1 MLDKRKK
8 ITKKQIKED
17 KLVTVYY
24 TVKNLVLEY
33 QAKILIGVAAVA
45 LVVIAGILFAN
56 KSMNDNKKAAVLLAK
71 VIPLYES
78 TAFKE
83 AVDGQPSS
91 NTIGLKSIVKEYGS
105 SENGET
111 AKIYLGNAYL
121 MLGKSDDAYKA
132 FDDYSGANSLFKSTA
147 LAAKAGIL
155 ESKKEFDKAADLYKD
170 AAMISKTNPANADY
184 LLRAG
189 IIILNSGK
197 KEEAK
202 TIFDMIKNDYKNS
215 AAFSEV
221 DRYLIQ
227 IAS

>member
-1 MLDKRKK
+1 MLEKRKK

-17 KLVTVYY
+17 KLVTSYY
-24 TVKNLVLEY
+24 TVKNFVLEY
-33 QAKILIGVAAVA
+33 QAKILIGMAVVA
-45 LVVIAGILFAN
+45 LVVVAGILFAN
-56 KSMNDNKKAAVLLAK
+56 KSMNDNKKAAGLLAK
-71 VIPLYES
+71 IIPLYEA

-121 MLGKSDDAYKA
+121 MLGKSADAYKT
-132 FDDYSGANSLFKSTA
+132 FDDYSGSNPLFKSTA

-155 ESKKEFDKAADLYKD
+155 EANKEFDKAADLYKD